1 MAKKHKSDKLIGNIL
16 CSIHNKEN
24 SASLT
29 SEERILIIEALLKHI
44 IDNEL
49 PHIWLVIK
57 IILAGIVAIL
67 GSLVVKFVTG

>member
-16 CSIHNKEN
+16 CSIHNKET

-29 SEERILIIEALLKHI
+29 SEERIIIIEALLKHI

-57 IILAGIVAIL
+57 ITLAGIITIL
-67 GSLVVKFVTG
+67 GSLIVKFITG